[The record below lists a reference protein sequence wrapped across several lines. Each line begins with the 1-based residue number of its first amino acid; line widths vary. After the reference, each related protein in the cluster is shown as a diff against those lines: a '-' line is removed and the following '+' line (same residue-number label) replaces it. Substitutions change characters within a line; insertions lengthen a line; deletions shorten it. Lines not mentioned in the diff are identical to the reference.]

1 MIEATPSLEFSK
13 AINLA
18 ASRIFECK
26 GRSRR
31 SEFWWTQLLVYIAT
45 IALTPFVGSILRIL
59 TIPLTIRRLHDTG
72 RSGWWW
78 GFGALLK
85 FAFVIY
91 ILYSIAKVALG
102 GYDFT
107 TIDEDFNNIPES
119 EIFLVIK
126 FVIGIII
133 IAIYDIVLLILC
145 CIDSDKGENK
155 YGPSPKYVAEENNS
169 EI

>member
-1 MIEATPSLEFSK
+1 MTKATPSLEFSN

-72 RSGWWW
+72 RSGWC
-78 GFGALLK
+78 GVLVLYLSLLLLY
-85 FAFVIY
+85 IY
-91 ILYSIAKVALG
+91 Y
-102 GYDFT
+102 T
-107 TIDEDFNNIPES
+107 
-119 EIFLVIK
+119 
-126 FVIGIII
+126 
-133 IAIYDIVLLILC
+133 LLQKLL
-145 CIDSDKGENK
+145 
-155 YGPSPKYVAEENNS
+155 
-169 EI
+169 

>member
-1 MIEATPSLEFSK
+1 MKQSTPSLNFTQALNSSV
-13 AINLA
+13 NNV
-18 ASRIFECK
+18 FNTT
-26 GRSRR
+26 GRARR
-31 SEFWWTQLLVYIAT
+31 SEFWWTELLVYIAT

-102 GYDFT
+102 GYDFA
-107 TIDEDFNNIPES
+107 TIDEDFNNILES

-145 CIDSDKGENK
+145 CIDSDKEDNK
-155 YGPSPKYVAEENNS
+155 YGQSPKYVEEQL
-169 EI
+169 

>member
-1 MIEATPSLEFSK
+1 MIKTTPSLEFSN

-18 ASRIFECK
+18 ASRIFVCK

-78 GFGALLK
+78 GFGAILK
-85 FAFVIY
+85 FAVVIF
-91 ILYSIAKVALG
+91 ILYSIAKVALS
-102 GYDFT
+102 GYDLA
-107 TIDEDFNNIPES
+107 TIDKDFNIFEY
-119 EIFLVIK
+119 EIYLVIK
-126 FVIGIII
+126 IIIGIII
-133 IAIYDIVLLILC
+133 VAVYDIVLLILC
-145 CIDSDKGENK
+145 CIDSDKEENE
-155 YGPSPKYVAEENNS
+155 YGQSPKYVTEENNS
-169 EI
+169 KI